1 MRRVSLPT
9 SDLAVASPTPAE
21 ATSPAAARPASAL
34 NRRSLLQGSGAVV
47 AFSFIGAMGALHARQ
62 AQAQPVQRAGG
73 KQTVSAVS
81 PYGPVAPVADLST
94 GLPLLQLPA
103 GFTYRSHGWTGD
115 PLRDGRPTPSLHD
128 GMAVVRAARVSRD
141 GRGTE
146 LVLVRNHERG
156 LVSGTADAILAPQVY
171 APGAVNGI
179 ITIGGALAVRIG
191 ASGVVT
197 NPAAP
202 DPTPF
207 TGVAGGGTTNL
218 VFRNGQWAESYASLG
233 GTLGNCAGGPT
244 PWGSWLTCEETIFDF
259 SPIGGR
265 KHGYVFESAVD
276 AAASSAVPIVGMG
289 RFVHEAV
296 AVDPATGIVYETEDN
311 RNAAAL
317 YRYVPNNTSGQI
329 GSLQQGGTLQAARIR
344 AVVRQAQ
351 ALSLAATNNVGL
363 LNPEVGD
370 EYELEWVTIADPDAS
385 PRTVAGLPGGVAL
398 AAMAGPTLQALA
410 AGCARMSRGE
420 GIWHAAGKM
429 FIVDTGAG
437 VNGANQPGQGDGA
450 VWELTLSTMRL
461 RALFVSGAATAGNNP
476 DNVTVSPR
484 GGVVLCEDGGAS
496 PDAFGNGSRLLG
508 LNGNGEAYIFCK
520 NNVSLSAAQVA
531 AAGKTVA
538 AGDYRGSEFCGA
550 CFDPSGRVLF
560 CSIQTPG
567 ITVAITGPWGAGN
580 L

>member
-1 MRRVSLPT
+1 MRRLSLPL
-9 SDLAVASPTPAE
+9 SSHAAEPAV
-21 ATSPAAARPASAL
+21 L
-34 NRRSLLQGSGAVV
+34 NRRRLLQGSGAVM
-47 AFSFIGAMGALHARQ
+47 ASSFVGALGALHSRQ
-62 AQAQPVQRAGG
+62 AEARARDVGG
-73 KQTVSAVS
+73 KQMVSAVS
-81 PYGPVAPVADLST
+81 PYGPVSPVDDLST

-103 GFTYRSHGWTGD
+103 GFSYRSHGWTGD
-115 PLRDGRPTPSLHD
+115 PMRDGRPTPSNHD
-128 GMAVVRAARVSRD
+128 GMAVVRALRD
-141 GRGTE
+141 GRSTE

-156 LVSGTADAILAPQVY
+156 LATGTADAIQAPQVY
-171 APGAVNGI
+171 APGAINGI
-179 ITIGGALAVRIG
+179 LTIGGALTVRIG
-191 ASGVVT
+191 ASGIVT
-197 NPAAP
+197 NPSAP

-244 PWGSWLTCEETIFDF
+244 PWGSWLTCEETIYDF
-259 SPIGGR
+259 SGIGGR
-265 KHGYVFESAVD
+265 KHGYVFECDVD
-276 AAASSAVPIVGMG
+276 AAASLSAPIVGMG

-317 YRYVPNNTSGQI
+317 YRYLPKNSSGQV
-329 GSLQQGGTLQAARIR
+329 GSLHQGGVLQAARIR

-351 ALSLAATNNVGL
+351 PLSLANSNNVGL

-370 EYELEWVTIADPDAS
+370 EYELEWVNIADPDAA
-385 PRTVAGLPGGVAL
+385 PRTAAGLPGGVAL
-398 AAMAGPTLQALA
+398 AAIAGPTIQALA

-437 VNGANQPGQGDGA
+437 VNAANQVGQGEGA

-496 PDAFGNGSRLLG
+496 PDAFGSGSRLLG
-508 LNGNGEAYIFCK
+508 LNAGGEAYIFCK
-520 NNVSLSAAQVA
+520 NNVELSASQIAS
-531 AAGKTVA
+531 AGKTVA

-550 CFDPSGRVLF
+550 CFDPAGRVLF

-567 ITVAITGPWGAGN
+567 ITLAITGPWAQGN

>member
-1 MRRVSLPT
+1 MRRVSLPQ
-9 SDLAVASPTPAE
+9 
-21 ATSPAAARPASAL
+21 TSPAPEPAVLS
-34 NRRSLLQGSGAVV
+34 RRRLLQGSGAVM
-47 AFSFIGAMGALHARQ
+47 ASSFVGAMGALHSRQ
-62 AQAQPVQRAGG
+62 AEARAGAKAG
-73 KQTVSAVS
+73 KQVVSAVS
-81 PYGPVAPVADLST
+81 PYGPIAPVADLST

-103 GFTYRSHGWTGD
+103 GFSYRSHGWTGD
-115 PLRDGRPTPSLHD
+115 PMSDGRPTPSNHD
-128 GMAVVRAARVSRD
+128 GMAVVKATRD
-141 GRGTE
+141 GRNSE
-146 LVLVRNHERG
+146 VVLIRNHERG
-156 LVSGTADAILAPQVY
+156 LATGTADAIQAPQVY
-171 APGAVNGI
+171 APGAINGF
-179 ITIGGALAVRIG
+179 ITIGGALTVRIG
-191 ASGVVT
+191 ASGIVT

-207 TGVAGGGTTNL
+207 TGVAGGGTSNL
-218 VFRNGQWAESYASLG
+218 VFRNGQWAESYASIG

-244 PWGSWLTCEETIFDF
+244 PWGSWLTCEETIYDF
-259 SPIGGR
+259 SAIGGR

-276 AAASSAVPIVGMG
+276 AKASLATPIVGMG

-317 YRYVPNNTSGQI
+317 YRYVPSNGSGQL
-329 GSLQQGGTLQAARIR
+329 GSLQQGGVLQAARIR

-351 ALSLAATNNVGL
+351 PLSLADSNNVGL

-370 EYELEWVTIADPDAS
+370 EYVLEWVNIDAPDAD

-398 AAMAGPTLQALA
+398 AAMAGPTIQALA
-410 AGCARMSRGE
+410 AGCAHMSRGE

-437 VNGANQPGQGDGA
+437 VNGSNEVGQGEGA
-450 VWELTLSTMRL
+450 VWELTLATMHL

-508 LNGNGEAYIFCK
+508 LNSSGEAYIFCK
-520 NNVSLSAAQVA
+520 NNVELSAAQIA
-531 AAGKTVA
+531 AAGKTVP
-538 AGDYRGSEFCGA
+538 AGDFRGSEFCGA
-550 CFDPSGRVLF
+550 CFEPAGRVLF

-567 ITVAITGPWGAGN
+567 ITVAITGPWTQGN

>member
-1 MRRVSLPT
+1 MRRLSFPL
-9 SDLAVASPTPAE
+9 SPSPAE
-21 ATSPAAARPASAL
+21 SIEL
-34 NRRSLLQGSGAVV
+34 NRRRLLQGSGAVM
-47 AFSFIGAMGALHARQ
+47 ASSFVGALGVLHSRQ
-62 AQAQPVQRAGG
+62 ALAQTGGG
-73 KQTVSAVS
+73 KQTTSAVS
-81 PYGPVAPVADLST
+81 PYGPIAPVADLTT
-94 GLPLLQLPA
+94 GLPLLQLPE
-103 GFTYRSHGWTGD
+103 GFSYRSHGWTGD
-115 PLRDGRPTPSLHD
+115 PMRDGRPTPSNHD
-128 GMAVVRAARVSRD
+128 GMAVVRASRVSRD

-146 LVLVRNHERG
+146 FVLVRNHERG
-156 LVSGTADAILAPQVY
+156 LATGPADAIQAPQVY

-179 ITIGGALAVRIG
+179 ITIGGALTVRIG

-202 DPTPF
+202 APTPF

-218 VFRNGQWAESYASLG
+218 VFRNGQWVDAYASIG

-276 AAASSAVPIVGMG
+276 ATASLATPIVGMG

-296 AVDPATGIVYETEDN
+296 AVDPASGAVYLTEDN
-311 RNAAAL
+311 RNASAL
-317 YRYVPNNTSGQI
+317 YRYLPVDTSGRL

-344 AVVRQAQ
+344 GVVRQAQ
-351 ALSLAATNNVGL
+351 TLTLAASNNVGL
-363 LNPEVGD
+363 LNPEIGD
-370 EYELEWVTIADPDAS
+370 EYELEWITIADPDAD

-398 AAMAGPTLQALA
+398 AAMAGPTIQALA

-420 GIWHAAGKM
+420 GIWHADGRM

-437 VNGANQPGQGDGA
+437 VNGSNQPGQGEGA
-450 VWELTLSTMRL
+450 VWELNLASMRL

-484 GGVVLCEDGGAS
+484 GGLVLCEDGGAS
-496 PDAFGNGSRLLG
+496 PDAFGSGTRLLG
-508 LNGNGEAYIFCK
+508 LNAAGEAYILCK
-520 NNVSLSAAQVA
+520 NNLQLTAPQIAG
-531 AAGKTVA
+531 AGKLVA
-538 AGDYRGSEFCGA
+538 PGDYRGSEFCGA
-550 CFDPSGRVLF
+550 CFDPTGRVLF
-560 CSIQTPG
+560 ANIQSPG
-567 ITVAITGPWGAGN
+567 LTVAIVGPWGRGN

>member
-1 MRRVSLPT
+1 MRRLSLPT
-9 SDLAVASPTPAE
+9 PPEPSAPAQP
-21 ATSPAAARPASAL
+21 SL
-34 NRRSLLQGSGAVV
+34 NRRRLLQGSGTLMAS
-47 AFSFIGAMGALHARQ
+47 SFVSTLGALHSRQ
-62 AQAQPVQRAGG
+62 AQAQTGG
-73 KQTVSAVS
+73 GTQLVSAAS
-81 PYGPVAPVADLST
+81 PYGPIAPVADLST

-103 GFTYRSHGWTGD
+103 GFSYRSYGWTGD
-115 PLRDGRPTPSLHD
+115 PMRDGRPTPSNHD
-128 GMAVVRAARVSRD
+128 GMALVRAARVSRD

-146 LVLVRNHERG
+146 FVLVRNHERG
-156 LVSGTADAILAPQVY
+156 LATGPADAIQAPQVY
-171 APGAVNGI
+171 APGAINGI
-179 ITIGGALAVRIG
+179 ITIGGALTVRVG

-218 VFRNGQWAESYASLG
+218 VFRNGQWVDSYASIG

-244 PWGSWLTCEETIFDF
+244 PWGSWLTCEETVFDF

-276 AAASSAVPIVGMG
+276 ANASLASPIVGMG

-317 YRYVPNNTSGQI
+317 YRYVPVQAAGGL
-329 GSLQQGGTLQAARIR
+329 GSLQQGGVLQAARIR
-344 AVVRQAQ
+344 AIVRQAQ
-351 ALSLAATNNVGL
+351 PLTLTASNNQGL
-363 LNPEVGD
+363 LNPQIGD
-370 EYELEWVTIADPDAS
+370 EYELEWVNIADPDAD
-385 PRTVAGLPGGVAL
+385 PRTVVGLPGGVAL
-398 AAMAGPTLQALA
+398 AAMAGPTLQAMA

-420 GIWHAAGKM
+420 GIWFADGKM

-437 VNGANQPGQGDGA
+437 VNANHQVGQGEGA
-450 VWELTLSTMRL
+450 VWELNLATMRL

-476 DNVTVSPR
+476 DNITVSPR
-484 GGVVLCEDGGAS
+484 GGLLLCEDGGAS
-496 PDAFGNGSRLLG
+496 PDAFGSGTRLLG
-508 LNGNGEAYIFCK
+508 LNAAGQAYIFCK
-520 NNVSLSAAQVA
+520 NNVQLTAAQVA

-538 AGDYRGSEFCGA
+538 AGDYRGAEFAGA
-550 CFDPSGRVLF
+550 CFDPTGRVLF
-560 CSIQTPG
+560 CNVYSPG
-567 ITVAITGPWGAGN
+567 FTVAITGPWGAGN

>member
-1 MRRVSLPT
+1 MRRLTLPEPLFPSLAP
-9 SDLAVASPTPAE
+9 
-21 ATSPAAARPASAL
+21 
-34 NRRSLLQGSGAVV
+34 NRRRLLQGSGALMASSFV
-47 AFSFIGAMGALHARQ
+47 AALGALQTRQ
-62 AQAQPVQRAGG
+62 AQAQTGGG

-81 PYGPVAPVADLST
+81 PYGPIAPVADLST
-94 GLPLLQLPA
+94 GLPLLQLPE
-103 GFTYRSHGWTGD
+103 GFSYRSYGWTGD
-115 PLRDGRPTPSLHD
+115 PMRDGRPTPSTHD
-128 GMAVVRAARVSRD
+128 GMAVVRASRVSRD

-146 LVLVRNHERG
+146 FVLVRNHERG
-156 LVSGTADAILAPQVY
+156 LASGPADAIQAPQVY

-179 ITIGGALAVRIG
+179 ITLTGALTVRIG

-197 NPAAP
+197 NPNAP

-218 VFRNGQWAESYASLG
+218 VFRNGQWAESYASIG

-244 PWGSWLTCEETIFDF
+244 PWGTWLTCEETIFDF
-259 SPIGGR
+259 SAIGGR

-276 AAASSAVPIVGMG
+276 AAASLATPIVGMG

-296 AVDPATGIVYETEDN
+296 AVDPATGIVYQTEDN
-311 RNAAAL
+311 RNASAL
-317 YRYVPNNTSGQI
+317 YRYLPTNRSG
-329 GSLQQGGTLQAARIR
+329 GLGTLQQGGILQAARIR
-344 AVVRQAQ
+344 AIVRQAQ
-351 ALSLAATNNVGL
+351 PLSLAASNNVAL
-363 LNPEVGD
+363 LNPDVAD
-370 EYELEWVTIADPDAS
+370 EYELEWVDIANPDAD

-398 AAMAGPTLQALA
+398 AAMAGPTIQALA

-420 GIWHAAGKM
+420 GIWWAAGRM

-437 VNGANQPGQGDGA
+437 VNAGNQPGQGEGA
-450 VWELTLSTMRL
+450 VWELDLSTMRL

-496 PDAFGNGSRLLG
+496 PDAFGSGTRLLG
-508 LNGNGEAYIFCK
+508 LNAAGEAYILCK
-520 NNVSLSAAQVA
+520 NNVQLSAAQIA
-531 AAGKTVA
+531 GAGKSVA

-550 CFDPSGRVLF
+550 CFDPTGRVLF
-560 CSIQTPG
+560 ANIQSPG
-567 ITVAITGPWGAGN
+567 ITVAIAGPWGRGN